1 MKSKFSRRLPAFLA
15 SGALL
20 CTLSPLLAEEAAD
33 KKDRKVVADPA
44 ANTFYADQIRTWQE
58 KRVVG
63 LKQEDG
69 WLTLVGLFWLDEGE
83 NRFGTDPG
91 NKVIFPEGKGP
102 AVAGTLIRQGDKLS
116 VKATPGSGLTHK
128 GQPVTEMELKADTTG
143 EATVLELDTLSFF
156 AIQRGD
162 RIGVRIKDRKSPQ
175 LTGFKG
181 LEFYPVQNDWRVE
194 ARFEPYNP
202 PKKVAIPNVLG
213 QVNESDSPGAV
224 VFEKDGQTWRLDTL
238 GSVDQGLS
246 LIFGDGTNGHETYGA
261 GRFLE
266 IEGQPKDGRIVVD
279 FNTAYNP
286 PCAYTAFATCPLPPA
301 QNKLALKVEAGEK
314 KFGDGRH

>member
-1 MKSKFSRRLPAFLA
+1 MKLNASRRLPALLA
-15 SGALL
+15 GGALL
-20 CTLSPLLAEEAAD
+20 FTLSPAFAEEAAGEV
-33 KKDRKVVADPA
+33 KAVADPA
-44 ANTFYADQIRTWQE
+44 ANTFYTQQIRTWQE
-58 KRVVG
+58 ERVQG

-83 NRFGTDPG
+83 NPFGTDPG

-102 AVAGTLIRQGDKLS
+102 AVAGTLIRQGTTVR
-116 VKATPGSGLTHK
+116 VKAAPGSGLTVDGK
-128 GQPVTEMELKADTTG
+128 PVTEMELASDATEKV
-143 EATVLELDTLSFF
+143 TVLELGSLSFF
-156 AIQRGD
+156 PIQRGD
-162 RIGVRIKDRKSPQ
+162 RIGVRIKDKKAPQ
-175 LTGFKG
+175 LVGFKG
-181 LEFYPVQNDWRVE
+181 LDFYPVQTAWRVE

-213 QVNESDSPGAV
+213 QVTDSDSPGAV
-224 VFEKDGQTWRLDTL
+224 VFDWQGQTYRLDTL
-238 GSVDQGLS
+238 GSVDKGLS
-246 LIFGDGTNGHETYGA
+246 LIFADATNGHETYGA

-314 KFGDGRH
+314 KFGDGHH

>member
-1 MKSKFSRRLPAFLA
+1 MKSKFTRRLPAFLA

-20 CTLSPLLAEEAAD
+20 CTLSPLIAEEAD
-33 KKDRKVVADPA
+33 KKNAKVVADPA
-44 ANTFYADQIRTWQE
+44 ANTFYVDQIRTWQE
-58 KRVVG
+58 KRVQG
-63 LKQEDG
+63 MKQEDG
-69 WLTLVGLFWLDEGE
+69 WLTLVGLYWLDEGE

-91 NKVIFPEGKGP
+91 NKVLFPEGKGP
-102 AVAGTLIRQGDKLS
+102 AVAGTLVRQGNKVS
-116 VKATPGSGLTHK
+116 VKAAPGSGLTHK

-175 LTGFKG
+175 LVGFKG
-181 LEFYPVQNDWRVE
+181 LDFYPVQTAWRVE

-238 GSVDQGLS
+238 GAVDKGLS
-246 LIFGDGTNGHETYGA
+246 LIFADGTNGHETYGA

-266 IEGQPKDGRIVVD
+266 IEGTPKDGRVVVD

-314 KFGDGRH
+314 KFGDGGH